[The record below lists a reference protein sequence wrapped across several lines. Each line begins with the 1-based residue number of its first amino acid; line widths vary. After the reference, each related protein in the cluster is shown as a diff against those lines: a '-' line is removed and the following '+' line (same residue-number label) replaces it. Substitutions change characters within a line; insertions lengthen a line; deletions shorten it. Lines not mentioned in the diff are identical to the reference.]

1 MVVVTT
7 PATTHAWAT
16 PVRPVCVC
24 VCVADESRWMSTRTP
39 SGGGVWRACG
49 QSANQCVCVC
59 GWEEP
64 HKARHVCECVK

>member
-1 MVVVTT
+1 MSDGKHHCGSV
-7 PATTHAWAT
+7 ADA
-16 PVRPVCVC
+16 VC

-49 QSANQCVCVC
+49 QSANQCVCVS

-64 HKARHVCECVK
+64 HKARHVCE